1 MMTSLSA
8 CSSPKELFSWDEITP
23 ATNVVDLTEKTQSID
38 IGKWS
43 ENLWWEMLVGGLD
56 HFYFSIQLGRNWRT
70 HMFQRGRYTTNQ
82 NIILP
87 SLTI

>member
-1 MMTSLSA
+1 MTTSLFA

-23 ATNVVDLTEKTQSID
+23 ATNVVDLTEKINPFD

-56 HFYFSIQLGRNWRT
+56 HFLFFHSVGKK
-70 HMFQRGRYTTNQ
+70 
-82 NIILP
+82 
-87 SLTI
+87 LTKSYVSEG